1 MTEHLDALRAS
12 LAPYPWA
19 YTVVVACALVL
30 LAWLAN
36 WITKRVLLRGLRRLL
51 ATLPLGQGD
60 QQVRLRVIPRL
71 ANVVPAVVLAA
82 GVAFVPDLP
91 ALLVTVVRN
100 VCFAFI
106 ILTVA
111 LAVAAALCFTGATLR
126 VAQAVARRPQAP
138 TRPTAAQAK
147 TPKLMPK
154 FRCRPAKTG
163 RRCK

>member
-36 WITKRVLLRGLRRLL
+36 WITQRVLLRGLRRLL

-71 ANVVPAVVLAA
+71 ANVVPAVVL
-82 GVAFVPDLP
+82 P
-91 ALLVTVVRN
+91 AL
-100 VCFAFI
+100 
-106 ILTVA
+106 
-111 LAVAAALCFTGATLR
+111 
-126 VAQAVARRPQAP
+126 PW
-138 TRPTAAQAK
+138 
-147 TPKLMPK
+147 
-154 FRCRPAKTG
+154 CRSC
-163 RRCK
+163 RRCW